1 VGSGHRAR
9 CTGGGAVPR
18 PDRLG
23 RHGLDHGCFGVVQRL
38 ALALKR
44 TAGRRPRRVWIDPRV
59 PKLYDVLDGQAK
71 AAASATHDAA
81 GAVHQDRINRMLEG
95 DPRERKWDVAVHG

>member
-1 VGSGHRAR
+1 
-9 CTGGGAVPR
+9 
-18 PDRLG
+18 
-23 RHGLDHGCFGVVQRL
+23 
-38 ALALKR
+38 
-44 TAGRRPRRVWIDPRV
+44 V